1 MANKVDVKK
10 LETLAEQRALKKE
23 ARQNLVELT
32 ARVMGTEKSRLL
44 ERAKSTYGTKG
55 MTLEM
60 QMRALVED
68 LLIVTRFEEFQM
80 RMVEDALQ
88 KPLEYMKVIA
98 LLGPKKIEVEHEF
111 KPVVF
116 LPAPISTEQWN
127 ERMMQKEARI
137 LGATE
142 VIDVAAED
150 GERTSEGEGSEAG
163 EGTTPENNANGGG
176 TASA

>member
-23 ARQNLVELT
+23 ARQSLVDLT
-32 ARVMGTEKSRLL
+32 ARVMGAEKSRLL

-80 RMVEDALQ
+80 RMVEDSLQ
-88 KPLEYMKVIA
+88 KPLEYLKVIA
-98 LLGPKKIEVEHEF
+98 LLGPKKIEVEHDF

-116 LPAPISTEQWN
+116 LPHPITPGEWN
-127 ERMMQKEARI
+127 ERMAQKEAKV
-137 LGATE
+137 LGTE
-142 VIDVAAED
+142 VIDVATED
-150 GERTSEGEGSEAG
+150 GEGSSEGEGSEANPG
-163 EGTTPENNANGGG
+163 EASADSEDGGG